1 MGELV
6 HSQGRQLQSEL
17 LLHPSEKG
25 SSLKGKN
32 LPQMGA
38 DSFLLEK
45 THFSRDLA
53 CRKANRKSQ
62 KVVSLVKMME
72 NLSRVSGLL
81 TISNYSDLTTEK
93 GRELSC

>member
-45 THFSRDLA
+45 TPFSRDLA

-62 KVVSLVKMME
+62 KVVSLVKMVE
-72 NLSRVSGLL
+72 NISRVSSLL
-81 TISNYSDLTTEK
+81 IISKCSDFATEK
-93 GRELSC
+93 GWKLNY